1 MRRIIPFLPLLLLSF
16 GALACGDETG
26 IDDANAGG
34 PREGYPRCY
43 GTAEGAII
51 DNLEFVGSDNNP
63 FSLADVY
70 RDGHNR
76 LLLINSSAGWCTACI
91 EEQPALAALHDAYA
105 DDGLFVLVTL
115 YENAE
120 FAPANGNLAARWK
133 SQYGLPFAVAAD
145 PDFILG
151 AFYDRTL
158 TPMNMLVD
166 VDTMEIVKIITG
178 YDARLVEA
186 IIQASLL

>member
-1 MRRIIPFLPLLLLSF
+1 MRRIIPYLPVLLLSF
-16 GALACGDETG
+16 TYLTCVDETG
-26 IDDANAGG
+26 IDDGVTG
-34 PREGYPRCY
+34 EPREGYPRCY
-43 GTAEGAII
+43 GTAEGTII
-51 DNLEFVGSDNNP
+51 DNLEFVDGDDTP
-63 FSLADVY
+63 FTLANVY

-91 EEQPALAALHDAYA
+91 EEQPALAALHDEYA
-105 DDGLFVLVTL
+105 DDGLFVLVAV

-120 FAPANGNLAARWK
+120 FAPANANLAARWK
-133 SQYGLPFAVAAD
+133 AQYGLPFAVVAD
-145 PDFILG
+145 PDFVLG
-151 AFYDRTL
+151 GFYDRTL

-166 VDTMEIVKIITG
+166 VDTMQIVKITTG